1 MARLQQL
8 VLALVFL
15 TRLPL
20 GRLLPARI
28 LPLTDSAW
36 AFPLAG
42 MLVGAVSSLPLLAA
56 PGLLGAS
63 LSLALSVWLTGALH
77 EDALADFA
85 DAHGGRDRED
95 RLRIMRD
102 SCIGSYGTMA
112 LIATS
117 AIRIAAL
124 TTLGPAALIASTTAS
139 RAAMVAAMAALPPA
153 RPDGLGR
160 AAGRPGRGT
169 LAVVALIG
177 LAAAAIAGPLDI
189 PALTLGAL
197 AAAATIRHARR
208 LIGGQSGDVLGAV
221 SLLTETAMLAGF
233 ALLASTALR

>member
-1 MARLQQL
+1 MARLHQL
-8 VLALVFL
+8 ILALVFL

-20 GRLLPARI
+20 GRLLPARV

-42 MLVGAVSSLPLLAA
+42 ALVGLLASIPLLVA
-56 PGLLGAS
+56 PGLLAAS

-77 EDALADFA
+77 EDALADFT

-102 SCIGSYGTMA
+102 SRIGSYGTMA

-124 TTLGPAALIASTTAS
+124 AMLGPAALIASATAS
-139 RAAMVAAMAALPPA
+139 RAAIVAAMRVLSPA
-153 RPDGLGR
+153 RPDGLGH
-160 AAGRPGRGT
+160 AAGQ
-169 LAVVALIG
+169 
-177 LAAAAIAGPLDI
+177 
-189 PALTLGAL
+189 PALGAL
-197 AAAATIRHARR
+197 ATAAVIALATAAPVGTEAIPALILGTLIAALTIRQARH

-233 ALLASTALR
+233 ALAATATLR